1 MTVLAYGVVVW
12 LFLVGLYGVVT
23 SRNLVSMVV
32 CLSVSQ
38 SATDVL
44 ILEVG
49 WVHGGSAPVFVD
61 LVRRPGPTVDAVM
74 QALSLTD
81 VVLGAAVSALL
92 LALVIQVHKRTGSLD
107 PDDLRRAHR
116 LPW

>member
-1 MTVLAYGVVVW
+1 MSVLAYTVVAW
-12 LFLVGLYGVVT
+12 LFLVGIYGVVT
-23 SRNLVSMVV
+23 SRNLIAMVV

-49 WVHGGSAPVFVD
+49 YVHHGSAPVFTGVTGH
-61 LVRRPGPTVDAVM
+61 PGPTVDAIM

-92 LALVIQVHKRTGSLD
+92 LALAIQVEKRTGSLD
-107 PDDLRRAHR
+107 PDDLVTEHR